1 MRVLTICSCT
11 LLILGSLV
19 ASSPVSTSAS
29 AASDA
34 SADPIQRF
42 LSRPPE
48 NLTSY
53 RAFRTLRASNKR
65 FKKDGWMT
73 AWTEL
78 DPHGG
83 FRYEIV
89 AEGGSD
95 YIRRKVLHKMLD
107 GERDAIASGQ
117 PGRVALSPANYR
129 FSVMSDDGQIAKL
142 QIVPLRADTL
152 LVNGTVTIE
161 AGTGDLVERRGPPGE
176 ESVVLDQPRRGLA
189 PLRTHR
195 GRSRAAAGRI
205 NRQRENRRHIRVL
218 DGLRIR
224 VHQRFSRQQCNVGAT
239 ITSQRYK
246 SRLLVVCCDILRG
259 NVASR
264 QPPRRRHAVLYGR
277 WRRGTAAAAG
287 ARLDV

>member
-1 MRVLTICSCT
+1 MRILSFCACT
-11 LLILGSLV
+11 LLILSALGV
-19 ASSPVSTSAS
+19 SSPVST
-29 AASDA
+29 AASGASGA

-48 NLTSY
+48 TLTSY
-53 RAFRTLRASNKR
+53 RALRTLRAANKR
-65 FKKDGWMT
+65 FKKEGWMT

-78 DPHGG
+78 DPRGG

-95 YIRRKVLHKMLD
+95 YIRRKVLLKMLD

-161 AGTGDLVERRGPPGE
+161 AGTGDLLSVEGRLAKNPSFWTNRVEVSRRY
-176 ESVVLDQPRRGLA
+176 
-189 PLRTHR
+189 
-195 GRSRAAAGRI
+195 GRI
-205 NRQRENRRHIRVL
+205 AGVRVPL
-218 DGLRIR
+218 QVESTASVKIAGTSE
-224 VHQRFSRQQCNVGAT
+224 FSMIYEYASINGT
-239 ITSQRYK
+239 PINTSA
-246 SRLLVVCCDILRG
+246 VG
-259 NVASR
+259 NVTSAQR
-264 QPPRRRHAVLYGR
+264 
-277 WRRGTAAAAG
+277 
-287 ARLDV
+287 